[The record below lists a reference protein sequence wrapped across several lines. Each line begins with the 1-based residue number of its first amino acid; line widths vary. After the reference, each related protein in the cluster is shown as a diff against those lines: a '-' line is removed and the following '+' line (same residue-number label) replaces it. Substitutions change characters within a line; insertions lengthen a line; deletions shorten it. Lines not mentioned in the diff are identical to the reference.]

1 MIRLRKNKLFVSVA
15 SILTAFALTGC
26 SVTVSDEAKDHGKDA
41 IWVMAETSIAQL
53 KAGGA
58 AAKGVAVVIRDNTD
72 NPKIKK
78 TAKAVAKGDAG
89 EKQRKDLANYVK
101 DLRSEEHTSEL
112 QSRFDLVCR
121 LLLEK

>member
-26 SVTVSDEAKDHGKDA
+26 SVTFSDEAKDHGKDA
-41 IWVMAETSIAQL
+41 ICVMAETSIEQL

-89 EKQRKDLANYVK
+89 EKQRKELANYVK
-101 DLRSEEHTSEL
+101 DLCL
-112 QSRFDLVCR
+112 
-121 LLLEK
+121 